1 MKTLTIDLD
10 NLKKTGIDFVT
21 YCISQLILEGISLK
35 EYLIGWNIDN
45 MLIQL
50 ETYGF
55 IKIINKE
62 TYEVEPREKLIQ
74 LFQKSEKNVEAIEV
88 LNYLNQKIKSK
99 SSSKRGFD
107 IKSQANLKFINA
119 RLKSGY
125 SKQDLIK
132 VIDKK
137 FKDWWGTS
145 MQSYIR
151 PETLF
156 NETKFQGYINEI
168 GDNDS
173 NTFNPV
179 EMC

>member
-10 NLKKTGIDFVT
+10 NWKNSNIPIEWYVVGQMIIEKNDLIGVDLRD
-21 YCISQLILEGISLK
+21 LIL
-35 EYLIGWNIDN
+35 
-45 MLIQL
+45 MQQQ
-50 ETYGF
+50 GF
-55 IKIINKE
+55 IKIISDI

-74 LFQKSEKNVEAIEV
+74 LFQKSEKNTEAIEI

-107 IKSQANLKFINA
+107 IKSPSNLKFVNA

-125 SKQDLIK
+125 TKEDLIK

-145 MQSYIR
+145 MQVYIR

-156 NETKFQGYINEI
+156 NETKFQGYVNEA
-168 GDNDS
+168 DS
-173 NTFNPV
+173 DKTWSNIV
-179 EMC
+179 